1 MHAPTP
7 VTIYIYACTNNSCGF
22 YHLTFNHVYHYG
34 FGQQISH
41 DTYLTIIPLRSM
53 EYSEQIF
60 QWLWARQLDHMA
72 SCEQIISY
80 LKLHNKQR
88 HCSPTVK

>member
-1 MHAPTP
+1 M
-7 VTIYIYACTNNSCGF
+7 
-22 YHLTFNHVYHYG
+22 YHYG

-80 LKLHNKQR
+80 LKLHNKD
-88 HCSPTVK
+88 TVPPQLNNACTLNGTNLPSF